1 MNFGYFGV
9 FWRMFFGYIGI
20 PLPPPPPLADP
31 EDNGG
36 QNSTDFYIRFIA
48 SCTVKVIFFF
58 FRLETEKAT
67 MQTELEDT
75 KSQLESFKRY

>member
-9 FWRMFFGYIGI
+9 FWRMFFRYAGI
-20 PLPPPPPLADP
+20 PLPPLADP

-36 QNSTDFYIRFIA
+36 QNSRFLHIRFIA
-48 SCTVKVIFFF
+48 SCTVKVILF